1 MAQEDKQP
9 EWFPE
14 AKVRPNPLPPVKMQI
29 NPRTCAHGTAVHQ
42 SPMPPPLT
50 HPPRVHK
57 TCN

>member
-29 NPRTCAHGTAVHQ
+29 NPRTCAHTVA
-42 SPMPPPLT
+42 S
-50 HPPRVHK
+50 
-57 TCN
+57 

>member
-14 AKVRPNPLPPVKMQI
+14 AKVRPNPLPPVSKQI

-42 SPMPPPLT
+42 SPTHTPLT
-50 HPPRVHK
+50 HPPRVH
-57 TCN
+57 TTYN

>member
-29 NPRTCAHGTAVHQ
+29 NPRTCAHGTAVHK
-42 SPMPPPLT
+42 SPMPPT

>member
-29 NPRTCAHGTAVHQ
+29 NPRTCAHDTAVH
-42 SPMPPPLT
+42 
-50 HPPRVHK
+50 
-57 TCN
+57 